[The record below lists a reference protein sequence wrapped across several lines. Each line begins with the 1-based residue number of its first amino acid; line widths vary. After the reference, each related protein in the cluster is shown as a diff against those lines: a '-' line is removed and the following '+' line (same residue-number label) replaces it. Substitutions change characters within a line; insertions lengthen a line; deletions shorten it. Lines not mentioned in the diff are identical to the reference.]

1 MRFLTF
7 RGPAMTTLYITG
19 AGVSADSGIPT
30 FRGEDGYWT
39 IGSANYTPQEMATR
53 QMYCGN
59 PGQFLLW
66 YYRRFA
72 AYRHVP
78 PNDVHRWLAAACNAG
93 KARLITQN
101 IDGLDGRAGNRDYVC
116 IHGRLDLMT
125 AYDDQDAL
133 HAATT
138 GVANIF
144 APPCFGDVL
153 VPAPWDDVPAALRD
167 TGAALNDQVAGDDPA
182 AANDAALETALLHLC
197 RIDPD
202 EGPRPGQALKPYVLL
217 FDEYY
222 TDLYRM
228 GTAERWMAEASRMVF
243 IGTSF
248 SVNITAIALRSAIT
262 RGIPV
267 EIVDPAPVDLGI
279 PDGMAD
285 VTYHRMTAKAWVE
298 RG

>member
-1 MRFLTF
+1 
-7 RGPAMTTLYITG
+7 MTTLYITG

-153 VPAPWDDVPAALRD
+153 VPAPWDDVCLLYTSPSPRD
-167 TGAALNDQVAGDDPA
+167 
-182 AANDAALETALLHLC
+182 
-197 RIDPD
+197 
-202 EGPRPGQALKPYVLL
+202 
-217 FDEYY
+217 
-222 TDLYRM
+222 
-228 GTAERWMAEASRMVF
+228 
-243 IGTSF
+243 
-248 SVNITAIALRSAIT
+248 
-262 RGIPV
+262 
-267 EIVDPAPVDLGI
+267 
-279 PDGMAD
+279 
-285 VTYHRMTAKAWVE
+285 
-298 RG
+298 